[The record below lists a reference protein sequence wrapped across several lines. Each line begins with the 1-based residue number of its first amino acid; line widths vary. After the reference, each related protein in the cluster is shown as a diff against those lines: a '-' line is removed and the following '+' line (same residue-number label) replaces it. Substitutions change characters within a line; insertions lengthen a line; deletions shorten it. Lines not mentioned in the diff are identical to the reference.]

1 MSTEGEVRVRVF
13 AQQEPADSAL
23 PAGDSVLF
31 GGGCCKWLQF
41 SFDFNI
47 LPCIRPPRGVAQL
60 ASRCSLGLCQHSS
73 GGSRVLIYRCEAL
86 QSDGL
91 ETFKKAKY

>member
-1 MSTEGEVRVRVF
+1 MCAVSTEGEVRVRVF

-47 LPCIRPPRGVAQL
+47 LPCIRPWRNLLVGVL
-60 ASRCSLGLCQHSS
+60 LVSASTAR
-73 GGSRVLIYRCEAL
+73 EAA
-86 QSDGL
+86 G
-91 ETFKKAKY
+91 Y